1 MAEMPIHVVVAAAG
15 FAAGLVFGATA
26 QRTNFCTMGAI
37 SDMVLM
43 GSRNRFRAWILAIAV
58 ALLGSQAL
66 YALGIVDLGKSIYLT
81 PNLGWAGAVLGG
93 LLFGFGMTMTGGC
106 GNKTLVR
113 VGGGSL
119 KSLVVLLCLG
129 IAAYATLRGI
139 VGPLR
144 QALESATNLN
154 LTTLGI
160 PRQGVADIVAAG
172 TGVGA
177 TGIRLALTVL
187 VAGGFLYYCFRD
199 AAFRA
204 SPRDIAGGLII
215 GALIPVGWLITGHL
229 GADEFDPVPLASF
242 TFVAPIGETVQYA
255 MTYTGAKISFGIAT
269 VLGVIVGAGLAAA
282 ATGTFRLEGFA
293 DTSDTLRHIGGGLIM
308 GIGGVLA
315 LGCTIGQGITGMST
329 LALGSVIAWL
339 SILAGGYLGIKYL
352 EEGSLAGALR
362 AVFARG

>member
-1 MAEMPIHVVVAAAG
+1 MAEMPIHVIVAAAG
-15 FAAGLVFGATA
+15 FAAGLAFGATA

-43 GSRNRFRAWILAIAV
+43 GNRNRFRAWVLAIAV
-58 ALLGSQAL
+58 AILGSQAL
-66 YALGIVDLGKSIYLT
+66 HLLGFVDLGKSIYLT
-81 PNLGWAGAVLGG
+81 PNLGWAGAILGG

-129 IAAYATLRGI
+129 IAAYATLRG
-139 VGPLR
+139 VFGMLR
-144 QALESATNLN
+144 QPLEAATNLN

-160 PRQGVADIVAAG
+160 PRQGVTDIVAAG
-172 TGVGA
+172 TGLGA
-177 TGIRLALTVL
+177 PGIRLALTAL

-199 AAFRA
+199 ADFRA
-204 SPRDIAGGLII
+204 SRRDLAAGLII
-215 GALIPVGWLITGHL
+215 GALVPAGWLITGLL
-229 GADEFDPVPLASF
+229 GADAFDPTPLASF
-242 TFVAPIGETVQYA
+242 TFVAPIGDTVQYA
-255 MTYTGAKISFGIAT
+255 MTFTGAKINFGIAS
-269 VLGVIVGAGLAAA
+269 VLGVVAGAFLAALA
-282 ATGTFRLEGFA
+282 AGELRLEGFA
-293 DTSDTLRHIGGGLIM
+293 DAGDTLRHIVGGVLM

-329 LALGSVIAWL
+329 LALGSIIAWL
-339 SILAGGYLGIKYL
+339 SILAGGYFGIKYL
-352 EEGSLAGALR
+352 EEGSFAGALR